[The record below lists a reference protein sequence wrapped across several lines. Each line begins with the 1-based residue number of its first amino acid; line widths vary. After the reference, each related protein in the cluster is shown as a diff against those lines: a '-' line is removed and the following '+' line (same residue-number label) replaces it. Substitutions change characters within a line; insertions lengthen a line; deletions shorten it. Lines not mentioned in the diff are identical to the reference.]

1 MAYIAAARLGDV
13 LRPNHLEGPPDL
25 CIEVVS
31 PDEPGRDY
39 VVKFKEYQ
47 RVGVKEYWIVN
58 PLGDLMDAYTLK
70 GGKFVKIR
78 KINGRYHSPV
88 LPGLSIDPA
97 WLWKNPMPNVL
108 RVLQE
113 QGVTVEELMA
123 E

>member
-1 MAYIAAARLGDV
+1 MKLF
-13 LRPNHLEGPPDL
+13 RPT
-25 CIEVVS
+25 
-31 PDEPGRDY
+31 EPGRDY

-47 RVGVKEYWIVN
+47 RLGVKEYWIVN
-58 PLGDLMDAYTLK
+58 YLGDVMDAHTLK
-70 GGKFVKIR
+70 GGKFIKTR
-78 KINGRYHSPV
+78 KTDGRFHSLV

-113 QGVTVEELMA
+113 QGVTVEELLA